1 MCVYVRGKCSEIR
14 APCVVGQFG
23 LDVFSP
29 DTFPLLQLGNVCV
42 CVCVCVSACV
52 SEGGYEGMGVCSS
65 FRVVMLMLLCAFV
78 CGWVGGCFL

>member
-29 DTFPLLQLGNVCV
+29 DTFPLLQLENVCGYVYAYVHVRIVCVCDCV
-42 CVCVCVSACV
+42 CVC
-52 SEGGYEGMGVCSS
+52 EGGYEGLGVCSS
-65 FRVVMLMLLCAFV
+65 FRVAMLM
-78 CGWVGGCFL
+78 